1 MARKGK
7 RKLKSSYNRSELINL
22 VMGVFTNNPSQTFS
36 SKQLARKLEISDSHS
51 KRFIGQVLSH
61 LHERGDLTEIFTGK
75 YKLKSRG
82 GYITGKVDLT
92 RFGYAF
98 ISSEEI
104 DEDVFVSRN
113 NLNQALNGDLV
124 KVYLFAKKK
133 GRRVEGEVVEII
145 ERVKKTFVGT
155 VEIVDHFAFL
165 NTDARDMPYDLFLPP
180 DKLRGAMNGQKAI
193 ARITGWPKG
202 SKNPVGEII
211 EVLGDSGEH
220 EVEMHAILAEFEL
233 PYKFSREVEAAA
245 KKIDEMISE
254 QEITGRK
261 DFRNVPT
268 FTIDPVDAKDFDDAL
283 SVQSLPNRNWE
294 IGVHIA
300 DVTHYVHPRDIIDQE
315 AFTRATSVY
324 LVDRVVPMLPEKL
337 SNVICSLRPDED
349 KLCYSVV
356 FEMSNEAKIINEW
369 FGRTI
374 IRSRR
379 RFTYEEAQEV
389 IEQGKGDMRREIL
402 TLNKLAQLLRKE
414 RFQRGAFAFERV
426 EVKFEIDEKG
436 TPLRVY
442 YKENKESNQL
452 VEEFMLLA
460 NKKVA
465 ERIGKKGQLRSIS
478 EKEGFQESNQI
489 NRTFVYRVH
498 DKPDPERLEKFS
510 NFIRKFGYTLNM
522 GSNRKI
528 AASINSL
535 IEEVR
540 GKKEQNIVET
550 LAIRSMAKAIYTTKN
565 LGHYGLAFPYYTHF
579 TSPIRR
585 YPDMMVHRLLDH
597 YLKGGESKNENKYEA
612 RCKHSSEMERKAM
625 EAEWASIKLKQVEFL
640 SDKIGRI
647 FDGVISGVAE
657 WGIFVEIVEN
667 KCEGMVSMRE
677 LSDDFYE
684 YDEDNYRIAGKRTG
698 RIFQLGDEVKVE
710 IARVNLP
717 KRQLDLILAEN
728 ES

>member
-585 YPDMMVHRLLDH
+585 YPDMMVHRLIDN
-597 YLKGGESKNENKYEA
+597 YIKGGE
-612 RCKHSSEMERKAM
+612 
-625 EAEWASIKLKQVEFL
+625 
-640 SDKIGRI
+640 
-647 FDGVISGVAE
+647 
-657 WGIFVEIVEN
+657 
-667 KCEGMVSMRE
+667 
-677 LSDDFYE
+677 
-684 YDEDNYRIAGKRTG
+684 
-698 RIFQLGDEVKVE
+698 
-710 IARVNLP
+710 
-717 KRQLDLILAEN
+717 
-728 ES
+728 

>member
-1 MARKGK
+1 
-7 RKLKSSYNRSELINL
+7 
-22 VMGVFTNNPSQTFS
+22 
-36 SKQLARKLEISDSHS
+36 
-51 KRFIGQVLSH
+51 
-61 LHERGDLTEIFTGK
+61 
-75 YKLKSRG
+75 
-82 GYITGKVDLT
+82 
-92 RFGYAF
+92 
-98 ISSEEI
+98 
-104 DEDVFVSRN
+104 
-113 NLNQALNGDLV
+113 
-124 KVYLFAKKK
+124 
-133 GRRVEGEVVEII
+133 
-145 ERVKKTFVGT
+145 
-155 VEIVDHFAFL
+155 
-165 NTDARDMPYDLFLPP
+165 MPYDLFLPP